1 MDTENKKSIIESL
14 IFINQEPI
22 SIKKLAQIL
31 ESDENETEVLIDEL
45 INNLKDGNSGVRIL
59 KKDGKVQMVTAKE
72 NSDYVQKLIK
82 SYLTEDLSPAAL
94 ETLAAIAYF
103 GPLTRH
109 EIENLRGVN
118 CIFILRTLLIRG
130 LIERE
135 ENPKNRLSYLYKIS
149 FDFLKKMGIEK
160 VDDLPNYSEFS
171 KFKESLFSP
180 PVLSVENV
188 PSDNAES

>member
-1 MDTENKKSIIESL
+1 MTEKNKKSIIESL

-22 SIKKLAQIL
+22 SIRKLAQIL
-31 ESDENETEVLIDEL
+31 ESKENEIEILIDEL
-45 INNLKDGNSGVRIL
+45 INDLKNTKRGLRIL
-59 KKDGKVQMVTAKE
+59 KKDNKVQMVTAKE

-82 SYLTEDLSPAAL
+82 SYLTEDLSPAAI

-103 GPLTRH
+103 GPLTRQ

-118 CIFILRTLLIRG
+118 CMFILRTLLIRG
-130 LIERE
+130 LIEKE

-160 VDDLPNYSEFS
+160 VDDLPNYTEFS
-171 KFKESLFSP
+171 KFKESFFKISEHNTTL
-180 PVLSVENV
+180 
-188 PSDNAES
+188 ES